1 MGCITAPFKLLVLL
15 VLVGAAVGAWLYR
28 DEVLRRVR
36 GSVQAPA
43 KLAEVGR
50 PSDRAL
56 RAARA
61 KVASLGPSV
70 ADSVV
75 LTPSETASL
84 LRDGL
89 RPEVRSQLDSIEVRL
104 GEDEVDVR
112 ALLSTARLPKELVG
126 PVAMALR
133 DREHVTAAGPLQVVG
148 AGRGEWAVRRFAVR
162 DFPLPRDAVPRVI
175 SRALGDSSRQAIPV
189 QIPRAVRSVRVRPGG
204 VTLYGA
210 GRP

>member
-1 MGCITAPFKLLVLL
+1 MGCLMAPLRLLFLLLLVT
-15 VLVGAAVGAWLYR
+15 AAVGAWLYR
-28 DEVLRRVR
+28 DELLRRVR
-36 GSVQAPA
+36 GGVQAPA
-43 KLAEVGR
+43 SIAEAGR
-50 PSDRAL
+50 PADRAL
-56 RAARA
+56 RSSRA
-61 KVASLGPSV
+61 KVASLGSSR

-104 GEDEVDVR
+104 GDDEVEVR

-126 PVAMALR
+126 PLAIALR

-148 AGRGEWAVRRFAVR
+148 AGRGEWAVRRFAIR

-175 SRALGDSSRQAIPV
+175 SKALGDSSRQAIPV
-189 QIPRAVRSVRVRPGG
+189 QLPRAVRAVRVQPSG
-204 VTLYGA
+204 VILYGA
-210 GRP
+210 ARP